1 MGQTGPVPK
10 LQRTRADKN
19 KVNEHVAWDGEVRGF
34 DLPTEALGPDEVEW
48 HPMVVKWWEAFRRS
62 PQAQLLSSDLQ
73 WQTLL
78 GAMRTYQDLW
88 TGQARGR
95 TLRAAEFRQTLTH
108 YLVTPADARRNGIE
122 FVVPD
127 DGEGEHDNTPGSGSV
142 SDLSERRKRLIEE

>member
-1 MGQTGPVPK
+1 MGATGPVPK
-10 LQRTRADKN
+10 LNRTRPDKN
-19 KVNEHVAWDGEVRGF
+19 KVTQHIAWDGEVRGF
-34 DLPTEALGPDEVEW
+34 DLPAEALASGEEW
-48 HPMVVKWWEAFRRS
+48 HPMVVSWWESFRRS

-73 WQTLL
+73 WETLL

-95 TLRAAEFRQTLTH
+95 TLKSAEFRQILTQ

-122 FVVPD
+122 FVTPQADD
-127 DGEGEHDNTPGSGSV
+127 DGDNPTTGASV